1 MDDILMVCCGGGIHH
16 IMEPYMDRFSSELIF
31 INKDDGSPGSSRDW
45 GSCPCPDN
53 VSFLNLDDAE
63 GIGTR
68 MRGKR
73 VVFVLSI
80 LGGDTGLN
88 MMHHVI
94 GVARDHGCSVV
105 SLVGVPMKFEEG
117 RRGRAMDA
125 LPELVVQS
133 DRLFILDVD
142 TIFNMN
148 IHRRSHFLFN
158 AIDSS
163 ISFAAHGLY
172 DAMEGPFFST
182 FTQKVYTFAYS
193 SELDPADAV
202 NKALDSTMF
211 ESDPAGGKLI
221 VLVGSGFG
229 RAEVDS
235 VYGTVVGMSGI
246 MPDIVKRS
254 DCEDTKVLVFLPVSP
269 DDLSSPRASR
279 T

>member
-1 MDDILMVCCGGGIHH
+1 MPVV
-16 IMEPYMDRFSSELIF
+16 F
-31 INKDDGSPGSSRDW
+31 INKDDGSPGSNTEW
-45 GSCPCPDN
+45 GLGDHPDN
-53 VSFLNLDDAE
+53 VSFLNLDDVCEVESRME
-63 GIGTR
+63 G
-68 MRGKR
+68 MRI
-73 VVFVLSI
+73 VFILSI
-80 LGGDTGLN
+80 LGGETGIS
-88 MMHHVI
+88 MMRRLI
-94 GVARDHGCSVV
+94 GSARDRGCSVV
-105 SLVGVPMKFEEG
+105 SLVGIPMSFEYT
-117 RRGRAMDA
+117 RRERAMAA
-125 LPELVVQS
+125 LPELVGIS

-142 TIFNMN
+142 AVQHMN
-148 IHRRSHFLFN
+148 VDRRILFMMRM
-158 AIDSS
+158 IDSS
-163 ISFAAHGLY
+163 ISFAAYGLS

-235 VYGTVVGMSGI
+235 VYSTVVGMSGI
-246 MPDIVKRS
+246 IPDIVKRS